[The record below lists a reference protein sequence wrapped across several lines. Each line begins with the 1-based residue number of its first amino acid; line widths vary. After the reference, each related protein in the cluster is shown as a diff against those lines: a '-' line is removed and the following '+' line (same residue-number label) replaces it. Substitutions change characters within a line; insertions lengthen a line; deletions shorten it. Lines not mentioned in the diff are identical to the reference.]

1 MKPRADDMRG
11 SALVEALVALVLIA
25 TAGLIMAS
33 AAATALRAA
42 GRAAT
47 LGRATVLAARELARL
62 ANVAATA
69 TAGDSTLAVTGFAA
83 PVACVTEVERD
94 GPLASLAVRVE
105 AGRPAEHVVLATRRV
120 LEDVE

>member
-1 MKPRADDMRG
+1 VRASAGRTRG

-25 TAGLIMAS
+25 LAGLIMAS
-33 AAATALRAA
+33 AAATALRVA

-47 LGRATVLAARELARL
+47 LSRATALAARELARL

-83 PVACVTEVERD
+83 PVACVTEVERN
-94 GPLASLAVRVE
+94 GPLASLAVRVD

-120 LEDVE
+120 LDGVE

>member
-1 MKPRADDMRG
+1 
-11 SALVEALVALVLIA
+11 
-25 TAGLIMAS
+25 MAS

-47 LGRATVLAARELARL
+47 LGRATALAARELARL

-94 GPLASLAVRVE
+94 GPLASLAVRVD
-105 AGRPAEHVVLATRRV
+105 AGQPAEHVVLATRRV
-120 LEDVE
+120 LDGRRVTTCAA